1 MGNTQII
8 GFAGHKQAGKDTG
21 CNFILATKIAE
32 LGISKSSRLTKSGEI
47 EVTDIFN
54 ESISGQEWMPFKPP
68 HVDVEGLFDKELG
81 KFVKIYSFAQK
92 LKQLCVD
99 VLGLDTDLVFGNDQ
113 QKNTKTH
120 IKWDSIKSSTKKK
133 GYMTVR
139 EVLQYV
145 GTDMFRG
152 LDPTIWVNACINQ
165 IKKEQPE
172 LALVSDVRFE
182 NEVKAIQEEGGYVIG
197 LTRSPFKKPN
207 KDHVSEPAPARCLD
221 ICDIVIDNASLSI
234 PEQNEQIYLAV
245 ENLDGIPDIS
255 NSTL

>member
-1 MGNTQII
+1 MKHTQII
-8 GFAGHKQAGKDTG
+8 GFAGQKQAGKDTA
-21 CNFILATKIAE
+21 CNFILAIKLAE
-32 LGISKSSRLTKSGEI
+32 LHVARSARLTELGTI
-47 EVTDIFN
+47 EVTDIFD
-54 ESISGQEWMPFKPP
+54 ESMSGQEWMPFQSP
-68 HVDVEGLFDKELG
+68 HVDVESLFDNELG
-81 KFVKIYSFAQK
+81 RFVNIYSFAHK

-99 VLGLDTDLVFGNDQ
+99 VLGLEQELVFGNDQ

-182 NEVKAIQEEGGYVIG
+182 NEVNAIQEEGGYVIG
-197 LTRSPFKKPN
+197 LTRSPFKKP
-207 KDHVSEPAPARCLD
+207 KTDHVSETAPAQCLD
-221 ICDIVIDNASLSI
+221 ICDIVIDNANLSI
-234 PEQNEQIYLAV
+234 PEQNEQIYLAIKHL
-245 ENLDGIPDIS
+245 NNIPDIIV
-255 NSTL
+255 

>member
-1 MGNTQII
+1 MSHTQII
-8 GFAGHKQAGKDTG
+8 GFAGHKQSGKNTA
-21 CNFILATKIAE
+21 CNFILATKLAE
-32 LGISKSSRLTKSGEI
+32 LGVSKSTRLTDLGEI
-47 EVTDIFN
+47 EVTDILD
-54 ESISGQEWMPFKPP
+54 ETVSGQEWMPFKPP
-68 HVDVEGLFDKELG
+68 HVDVESLFDNELG

-99 VLGLDTDLVFGNDQ
+99 VLGLDKDLVFGNDQ

-120 IKWDSIKSSTKKK
+120 IKWDNIKSSTKNK

-139 EVLQYV
+139 EILQYV

-182 NEVKAIQEEGGYVIG
+182 NEVKAIQNEGGYVIG
-197 LTRSPFKKPN
+197 LTRSPFKEPK
-207 KDHVSEPAPARCLD
+207 KDHVSETAPAQCLD
-221 ICDIVIDNASLSI
+221 ICDMVIDNASLSI
-234 PEQNEQIYLAV
+234 PEQNEQIYLAIKHL
-245 ENLDGIPDIS
+245 NNIPDIIV
-255 NSTL
+255 

>member
-1 MGNTQII
+1 MNQTQII
-8 GFAGHKQAGKDTG
+8 GFAGSKQAGKDTA

-32 LGISKSSRLTKSGEI
+32 LGISKSSRLTKTGEI
-47 EVTDIFN
+47 EVTDILN

-152 LDPTIWVNACINQ
+152 LDPAVWVSACLNQ

-182 NEVKAIQEEGGYVIG
+182 NEVKAIQAEEGYVIG
-197 LTRSPFKKPN
+197 LTRSPFKKSK
-207 KDHVSEPAPARCLD
+207 KDHVSETAPSQCLD
-221 ICDIVIDNASLSI
+221 ICDTVIDNANLSI
-234 PEQNEQIYLAV
+234 AEQNEQIYLAIKHLNNV
-245 ENLDGIPDIS
+245 PEIS
-255 NSTL
+255 T